1 MADFSGPPLT
11 NPALGRL
18 PGSAF
23 VRLRALLDPLTPAV
37 NETLAMSIGEPQLS
51 PPAWVTEI
59 IAANASLWN
68 RYPPNDGTPELRA
81 ACAGWLTRRFGIPAD
96 RIDPSRHVLSAT
108 GSREALFLIAL
119 TAVPPE
125 KNGRRPTVLMP
136 NPYYQVYR
144 AAAEISGAEPVLVPA
159 APESGFLPDYA
170 ALPAEI
176 LERAALA
183 IFCSPSNPEGA
194 VADLSRLTGLVR
206 LARRYGFVLACD
218 ECYSELYFGDPPP
231 SGLNAALAAGEGDG
245 DPFANVLVFHS
256 LSKRSSAPGLRSG
269 FVAGDARVLRDFL
282 KLRSYAA
289 VAMPLPIQAASAALW
304 ADDAHV
310 AANRAHYAR
319 LIAAADRI
327 FAGYPG
333 YLRPQGGF
341 FLWLDV
347 GDGEA
352 AAKRFWQEGGIR
364 VVPGRYL
371 TADDPN
377 APNRNAGHAF
387 VRVALVH
394 DEDTV
399 VRGLTVLRAL
409 LDGGSA

>member
-1 MADFSGPPLT
+1 MI
-11 NPALGRL
+11 NPALDRL

-23 VRLRALLDPLTPAV
+23 VRLRALLDPLVPAV
-37 NETLAMSIGEPQLS
+37 GTTLAMSIGEPQL
-51 PPAWVTEI
+51 PPPPWVAEI
-59 IAANASLWN
+59 VAANAHLWN

-81 ACAGWLTRRFGIPAD
+81 ACAAWLTRRFGLPAGCV
-96 RIDPSRHVLSAT
+96 DPARHVLSAA
-108 GSREALFLIAL
+108 GSREALFLFAL
-119 TAVPPE
+119 AAVPQE
-125 KNGRRPTVLMP
+125 KHRRRPAVLMP

-144 AAAEISGAEPVLVPA
+144 AAAEMSGAEPVLVPA
-159 APESGFLPDYA
+159 SKESGYLPDYA
-170 ALPAEI
+170 ALPEEI
-176 LERAALA
+176 LDRAALA

-194 VADLSRLTGLVR
+194 VADLPRLTGLVR
-206 LARRYGFVLACD
+206 LARRHDFVLACD
-218 ECYSELYFGDPPP
+218 ECYSELYFGEAPP
-231 SGLNAALAAGEGDG
+231 SALAAALAAGEGEG
-245 DPFANVLVFHS
+245 DPFADVVVFHS

-269 FVAGDARVLRDFL
+269 FVAGDARILRAFL

-304 ADDAHV
+304 ADDAHA

-319 LIAAADRI
+319 LVAAADRI

-371 TADDPN
+371 TADDPR
-377 APNRNAGHAF
+377 APNGNAGHAF
-387 VRVALVH
+387 VRIALVH
-394 DEDTV
+394 DEETV
-399 VRGLTVLRAL
+399 TRGLSVIRAL
-409 LDGGSA
+409 LDGGPRR